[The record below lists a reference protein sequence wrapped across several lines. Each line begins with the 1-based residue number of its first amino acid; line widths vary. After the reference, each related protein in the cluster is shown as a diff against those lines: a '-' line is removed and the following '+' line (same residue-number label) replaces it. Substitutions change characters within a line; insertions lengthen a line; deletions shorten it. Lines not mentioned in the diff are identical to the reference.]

1 MAYEDVVFLKI
12 NGDHSANTNVCTP
25 DSVSLYI
32 AEADTLTQCSQS
44 ALKDNESLLLVWF
57 GEAFSAL
64 QALMREWGVRAVPNF
79 RFFRNGELVH
89 SHSGAKEEDLRNH
102 LSKFVAM
109 QTADA

>member
-44 ALKDNESLLLVWF
+44 ALKDNESLLLV
-57 GEAFSAL
+57 
-64 QALMREWGVRAVPNF
+64 
-79 RFFRNGELVH
+79 
-89 SHSGAKEEDLRNH
+89 
-102 LSKFVAM
+102 
-109 QTADA
+109 